1 MERSAFAYMSRG
13 AVYPIEQVGAAWTR
27 QFAFGAVHEAVQN
40 ERVVW
45 TEQLGHLHFLRHA
58 GLADPLEDVVLGYL
72 TAGRQR
78 ATLRCN
84 GLNLRPKRNLVIQKR
99 VSGGP
104 VFGAFIGVLDML
116 HGYPFRRFRNLFE
129 IKLAPETTVPSTI

>member
-13 AVYPIEQVGAAWTR
+13 AVYPVEQMGAAWTR

-58 GLADPLEDVVLGYL
+58 GLADPLEDVVFGYL
-72 TAGRQR
+72 SAGRQR

-84 GLNLRPKRNLVIQKR
+84 GLNLCPTRNRVISQR
-99 VSGGP
+99 ASGGP
-104 VFGAFIGVLDML
+104 VFGAVIGTLAVLL
-116 HGYPFRRFRNLFE
+116 GCPVRR
-129 IKLAPETTVPSTI
+129 

>member
-1 MERSAFAYMSRG
+1 MSRG

-45 TEQLGHLHFLRHA
+45 T
-58 GLADPLEDVVLGYL
+58 

-84 GLNLRPKRNLVIQKR
+84 GLNLCPKRNLVIQKR

-104 VFGAFIGVLDML
+104 VFGAFIGILDML
-116 HGYPFRRFRNLFE
+116 HGCPLRRFRNLFE
-129 IKLAPETTVPSTI
+129 TKLTPEPGRVLIHSSRPCNPRSVGLFRQCCSTLV